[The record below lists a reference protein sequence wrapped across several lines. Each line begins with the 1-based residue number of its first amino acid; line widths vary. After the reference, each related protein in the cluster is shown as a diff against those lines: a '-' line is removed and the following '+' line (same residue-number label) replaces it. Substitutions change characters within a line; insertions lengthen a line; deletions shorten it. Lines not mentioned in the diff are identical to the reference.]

1 MPSGLRYPQRSIPAA
16 NYSLR
21 WQHVDREITNN
32 VVRHDTH
39 DILRKLLEARKLL
52 AKLQKEKLHSREKI
66 NQSKEEMSVYRN
78 SSVIFYLVL
87 ISSESAMFIV
97 GIV

>member
-1 MPSGLRYPQRSIPAA
+1 MPSGLRYPQRSIQEA
-16 NYSLR
+16 NYFLR
-21 WQHVDREITNN
+21 WQDVDHEITNN
-32 VVRHDTH
+32 VVRHDTY

-66 NQSKEEMSVYRN
+66 NSSKEEMSLN

-87 ISSESAMFIV
+87 ISSESATFIV